1 MIRYM
6 GIYYRFKVCAPSYKR
21 KKTQLFGSDSLTVPK
36 LPFFSIKCE
45 FALYQINLL
54 YHLSAFI

>member
-6 GIYYRFKVCAPSYKR
+6 GIYYRFKACTPSYKR
-21 KKTQLFGSDSLTVPK
+21 KKTQLFGTDSLTVPK

-45 FALYQINLL
+45 FALY
-54 YHLSAFI
+54 